1 MFDYEKF
8 KSDIAAA
15 MEKSLRKWAEEN
27 DDIYII
33 SLDLSRDMTSV
44 GVWANTLYFLNK
56 QCAAVDHLKTRIIDW
71 ANTMN
76 YLDEQDYDALED
88 YWYFK
93 YCEQEWELC
102 EAFEDISSYMRA
114 FTEENGEQF
123 GRNYTY
129 TEIFDEHCDKMAES
143 CKKALEVFKG
153 SVNKDF
159 PELLITFNINEY
171 LDDDERVKV
180 FSLVN
185 SKKAAEEYMK
195 HIADFNQS

>member
-44 GVWANTLYFLNK
+44 GVWANT
-56 QCAAVDHLKTRIIDW
+56 
-71 ANTMN
+71 MN
-76 YLDEQDYDALED
+76 YLDEQDYDASED

-114 FTEENGEQF
+114 FTEENGEQL

>member
-15 MEKSLRKWAEEN
+15 MEKSLRKWAEKN

-44 GVWANTLYFLNK
+44 GVWANT
-56 QCAAVDHLKTRIIDW
+56 
-71 ANTMN
+71 MN
-76 YLDEQDYDALED
+76 YLDEQDYDASED

-114 FTEENGEQF
+114 FTEENGEQ
-123 GRNYTY
+123 
-129 TEIFDEHCDKMAES
+129 
-143 CKKALEVFKG
+143 
-153 SVNKDF
+153 
-159 PELLITFNINEY
+159 LISMNIWMMMN
-171 LDDDERVKV
+171 
-180 FSLVN
+180 
-185 SKKAAEEYMK
+185 A
-195 HIADFNQS
+195 

>member
-8 KSDIAAA
+8 KSDIAVA

-44 GVWANTLYFLNK
+44 GVWANT
-56 QCAAVDHLKTRIIDW
+56 
-71 ANTMN
+71 MN
-76 YLDEQDYDALED
+76 DLDVQDYDASED

-102 EAFEDISSYMRA
+102 EA
-114 FTEENGEQF
+114 
-123 GRNYTY
+123 
-129 TEIFDEHCDKMAES
+129 
-143 CKKALEVFKG
+143 LEVFKE

-171 LDDDERVKV
+171 LDDDERIEV

-195 HIADFNQS
+195 HVADFN